1 MMYKLIK
8 SVSEYLLML
17 LLILSTETVFSREYG
32 RTNYFPYLVIFF
44 LIFVSFLNLGKI
56 RISRRTILYVIIYL
70 TALIPVFFRT
80 LQFTPGGVRKL
91 FLDAV
96 LLLPLS
102 IVCTTFII
110 SKGELRELLRKF
122 QNLMCWLCA
131 ISLFFWFFGSILKMI
146 PVNTF
151 KVIEWGNVRTIGGYY
166 NLYFETQVIDVF
178 GLSSQWRNTGIFTE
192 GPMYSLV
199 LCISLI
205 YELLLSEKTNWSRAI
220 LITLTMFS
228 VFSTTGFLVL
238 FGAYFAK
245 LLFTDSRSPL
255 RRVAIL
261 SSMMVSIPLLMSYLI
276 KLILEK
282 SQTGSATLRNDDFF
296 AGLKTWLEYP
306 FLGSGFGN
314 DLAIV
319 RNMIM
324 SFRKNIGY
332 SNGIFQILVYGG
344 LILFLIYL
352 LPMLKGLFS
361 RYVSMQYKSA
371 IMLWFVIL
379 FATIMGTT
387 PIFLFIS
394 GLMYTVMAQA
404 KLERE
409 KRVI

>member
-1 MMYKLIK
+1 MIYKIIK
-8 SVSEYLLML
+8 NVSEYLLVL

-56 RISRRTILYVIIYL
+56 RISRRTILYVIIYFS
-70 TALIPVFFRT
+70 ALIPVFFRT
-80 LQFTPGGVRKL
+80 LQFNPGGVRKL

-96 LLLPLS
+96 LLFPLS
-102 IVCTTFII
+102 IVCTTFVIRR
-110 SKGELRELLRKF
+110 GEIRELIRKF
-122 QNLMCWLCA
+122 QNLICWLCA
-131 ISLFFWFFGSILKMI
+131 LSLFFWVFGSILKII

-151 KVIEWGNVRTIGGYY
+151 RVIEWGNIRTIGGYY
-166 NLYFETQVIDVF
+166 NIYFETQGIDVF
-178 GLSSQWRNTGIFTE
+178 GLGNYWRNTFVFTE

-199 LCISLI
+199 LCIALI
-205 YELLLSEKTNWSRAI
+205 YELLLSEKTNWLRVI
-220 LITLTMFS
+220 LITITMFS

-238 FGAYFAK
+238 FCAYFAK

-261 SSMMVSIPLLMSYLI
+261 SSMIVSLPLLVSQLI

-282 SQTGSATLRNDDFF
+282 SQTGSATWRYDDFF
-296 AGLKTWLEYP
+296 TGLKTWLQHP

-319 RNMIM
+319 RNMTM
-324 SFRKNIGY
+324 SFRKNMGY

-344 LILFLIYL
+344 IILFLIYL
-352 LPMLKGLFS
+352 LPLIKGLFS
-361 RYVSMQYKSA
+361 KYINLQYKTA
-371 IMLWFVIL
+371 IMLWFIIL

-387 PIFLFIS
+387 PIFLFIC
-394 GLMYTVMAQA
+394 GLTYTVMCKAN
-404 KLERE
+404 LERKE
-409 KRVI
+409 SD